1 MSEPAIR
8 LRGVGKMYKTF
19 PSRAHRLIETMGFS
33 RLLPF
38 YRPRHGEFWALRGI
52 DLHLDRGHRV
62 GIIGRNGAGKTT
74 LLRLLTG
81 NVAPT
86 EGDLEVHGRV
96 HALLEAGGGF
106 HPEFTGRENV
116 RISLT
121 YQGLEG
127 AQIEAA
133 LADIAEFT
141 ELEEFLDQPYGTYSA
156 GMQARLS
163 FAAATAIGLPSILI
177 IDEML
182 GAGDAYFL
190 SKCAERMQRL
200 VETGATVLLVSH
212 ALEQITRICDETI
225 WLERGRIVQRGPT
238 LEVVKA
244 YQQFVRVLEDRRLK
258 GRNRQVRAGGKPGD
272 LLRLRLTLRGQRASC
287 DIREVSLA
295 RGQHIEERLGVGE
308 AQDVLNAHGS
318 FVMLDDSDWSP
329 PRRVESGM
337 TRTLAVPLS
346 NGATTARNEA
356 RGAVAFQLLGT
367 DPSAE
372 YAIEVVYRATDD
384 ADVSAEADRGGALLG
399 KWPLPGGGSSW
410 VRRHLPIGVL
420 GGAEA
425 PLAAAPGLSGER
437 RWPGEGSLSIEN
449 VRFVGDHREQTIFP
463 PGAAMRMEVDFR
475 ARRAGSLDLI
485 PTAVLYRRDGLLVAR
500 YIGERTKIEL
510 AEDQVRR
517 AILDLAEIPFG
528 NGYYVV
534 TVGLYQKLDLLNLEP
549 PVVYDLVDRSY
560 EFAVSGVAPLLDGVV
575 VGDGRWTVE

>member
-1 MSEPAIR
+1 MTEPAIR

-86 EGDLEVHGRV
+86 EGDLEVNGRV

-127 AQIEAA
+127 EQIEAA

-190 SKCAERMQRL
+190 SKCAERMHRL

-212 ALEQITRICDETI
+212 ALEQITRICDEAI
-225 WLERGRIVQRGPT
+225 WLERGRIVERGPA

-244 YQQFVRVLEDRRLK
+244 YQQFTRVLEDRRLR
-258 GRNRQVRAGGKPGD
+258 GRNRRADTAERRLHVQFTVRGP
-272 LLRLRLTLRGQRASC
+272 RASC
-287 DIREVSLA
+287 DVQEVRLSRA
-295 RGQHIEERLGVGE
+295 DGTEERLGIGE
-308 AQDVLNAHGS
+308 AQDALTSHGS
-318 FVMLDDSDWSP
+318 FVMLDASQWSP
-329 PRRVESGM
+329 PRRVDSGM
-337 TRTLAVPLS
+337 VRTLEVRVA
-346 NGATTARNEA
+346 NGGGGGGPEA
-356 RGAVAFQLLGT
+356 RGTLAFSVFGPEAATEHAL
-367 DPSAE
+367 
-372 YAIEVVYRATDD
+372 EVVYRATNG
-384 ADVSAEADRGGALLG
+384 AEVSVEAECGGTVLGRWALT
-399 KWPLPGGGSSW
+399 GGDQEWS
-410 VRRHLPIGVL
+410 RRHLPIGL
-420 GGAEA
+420 LTGADSLLARSEGG
-425 PLAAAPGLSGER
+425 SER
-437 RWPGEGSLSIEN
+437 RWPGEGSLEITH
-449 VRFVGDHREQTIFP
+449 VRFFGED
-463 PGAAMRMEVDFR
+463 AAERALFASGERIRMEVEFR
-475 ARRAGSLDLI
+475 ACVAGKFAVI
-485 PTAVLYRRDGLLVAR
+485 PTAVVYRRDGILVSR
-500 YIGERTKIEL
+500 YVGPAAEVCL
-510 AEDQVRR
+510 AADEKRR
-517 AILDLAEIPFG
+517 AVLHLGNESFG
-528 NGYYVV
+528 NGYYAVSIA
-534 TVGLYQKLDLLNLEP
+534 LYQRLDLDNLEP
-549 PVVYDLVDRSY
+549 PIVYDLVDRSY
-560 EFAVSGVAPLLDGVV
+560 EFAISGVAPLLYGVV
-575 VGDGRWTVE
+575 VGNGRWSLD